1 MLITRRSKQ
10 NQHIKIAQFNHKN
23 IEQRS
28 IIPNDTDFGAQWNML
43 NTGQTGGIA
52 GADIEAT
59 EAWAINSDNVTTN
72 GDTVVVAIIDGK
84 FDLYHEDLNYYV
96 NYNEVPGNGVDDDG
110 NGYIDDVSG
119 WNVFNNNGDVH
130 SSAPQSNHSTHCAGI
145 AGAIGNNNKGVAGVC
160 WGAKILPIYGSST
173 TESDVLE
180 AYDYVRTMRLLYNSS
195 FGTKGAYVVAT
206 NSSFGVNNGNPE
218 DYPLWC
224 AMYDSMGAVGIISAA
239 ATTNSS
245 VNVDV
250 VHDMPTECPSPWLIS
265 VNSTRQTDVKDAGG
279 YGKASIDLGAPG
291 NNIRSTTAASS
302 YGNITGTSMASPHV
316 AGAVAAM
323 YAAACNSLIDKYFE
337 QPDSIALLV
346 KKYILDAA
354 EWNSSLNNLTLTN
367 GRLNLY
373 RAIMNLKKYNCDSC
387 NFSVD
392 VKANPIT
399 CKNDDN
405 GEAILTFSSGTATDY
420 NIVWSNALTADTLQN
435 LAPGFYEAT
444 ITDTLTG
451 CSRFVNTEV
460 HNPDS
465 IRIVSINTN
474 PSVGGN
480 PGNVIVN
487 ALAGNDVLMYSLDG
501 ITYQQTAIFSI
512 PDNGNYMVYV
522 KNSLG
527 CVVQQSVVVSGIGE
541 LAVGN
546 WQLAFYPN
554 PANDAATIY
563 CPQFERQKTVLEIFD
578 VTGRK
583 VFEVT
588 PSAANCELQTA
599 NWNNGIYFLK
609 VESITK
615 KFTVVH

>member
-1 MLITRRSKQ
+1 MLLFLFVSTISSAQFEEEYNRILNQFIVMLKPSHTIEQLLTEPAFVGRLTNKECLSPRMNIYLLEKTTISSPDEFLLLLKQ

-354 EWNSSLNNLTLTN
+354 DWNSSLNNLTLTN

-444 ITDTLTG
+444 ILG
-451 CSRFVNTEV
+451 Q
-460 HNPDS
+460 
-465 IRIVSINTN
+465 IGLW
-474 PSVGGN
+474 GG
-480 PGNVIVN
+480 
-487 ALAGNDVLMYSLDG
+487 L
-501 ITYQQTAIFSI
+501 
-512 PDNGNYMVYV
+512 
-522 KNSLG
+522 
-527 CVVQQSVVVSGIGE
+527 
-541 LAVGN
+541 
-546 WQLAFYPN
+546 
-554 PANDAATIY
+554 
-563 CPQFERQKTVLEIFD
+563 
-578 VTGRK
+578 
-583 VFEVT
+583 
-588 PSAANCELQTA
+588 
-599 NWNNGIYFLK
+599 
-609 VESITK
+609 
-615 KFTVVH
+615 